1 MSFPGNR
8 RQADRRKAD
17 RRRPPVSTTEDGWFS
32 AWGDPGNSGLVS
44 RGADSALLEAD
55 PEAHGDSHFIAR
67 EAKRLV
73 STEGAALPRILRTY
87 VAARAGLSLA
97 LVLAPFLASLGGGK
111 PPVLVILVC
120 LAYASQAMSLW
131 LLQGGQDDSAA
142 ANRLL
147 PRQWL
152 WTIGVDLVAFSAL
165 RVLEQWSAARG
176 GGQEELA
183 GLINVSRTTLSQILQ
198 RFERG
203 GLIAVGYRTLRIV
216 DLPRLE
222 SLAAGL

>member
-17 RRRPPVSTTEDGWFS
+17 RRRPPVSASEDGWFS
-32 AWGDPGNSGLVS
+32 AWGDPGKRGLVS
-44 RGADSALLEAD
+44 RGADSSLLEAD
-55 PEAHGDSHFIAR
+55 PEVQGDSHFIPR

-120 LAYASQAMSLW
+120 LAYAGQAMSLW
-131 LLQGGQDDSAA
+131 LLQGSREDPMPTDQ
-142 ANRLL
+142 LL

-152 WTIGVDLVAFSAL
+152 WTIGVDLVAMCVDDLVCVGAEPLFFL
-165 RVLEQWSAARG
+165 DY
-176 GGQEELA
+176 
-183 GLINVSRTTLSQILQ
+183 
-198 RFERG
+198 
-203 GLIAVGYRTLRIV
+203 IAVGSLKQ
-216 DLPRLE
+216 LE
-222 SLAAGL
+222 QDVLDIFAHITRFSESGGIGYCERNI